1 MALTAQQHSQIATAY
16 EKAAADPM
24 MPAPQRTA
32 FARKAQWFRLLAQVG
47 ARKEEKA
54 ASKEEPLRDTRLEG
68 LRAFDEIVT
77 KRAGQ

>member
-1 MALTAQQHSQIATAY
+1 MSLKSEQHSQIATAY

-32 FARKAQWFRLLAQVG
+32 FARKAEWFRLLAQIG
-47 ARKEEKA
+47 ARKEAKPV
-54 ASKEEPLRDTRLEG
+54 SKEEPLRETRPEG